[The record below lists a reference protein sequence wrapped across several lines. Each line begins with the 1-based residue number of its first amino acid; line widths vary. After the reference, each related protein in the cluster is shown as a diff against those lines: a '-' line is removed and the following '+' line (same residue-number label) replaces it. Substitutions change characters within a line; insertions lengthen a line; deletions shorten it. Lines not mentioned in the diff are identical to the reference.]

1 MIEYEWALADI
12 WWVCMSKWVLW
23 SGEGTGGGRGV
34 EGGGEGP
41 GGGGAAAEAA
51 ATYVGCVSCQMVMG
65 DMRRYR

>member
-23 SGEGTGGGRGV
+23 SGEGTGG
-34 EGGGEGP
+34 E
-41 GGGGAAAEAA
+41 GAAAEAA